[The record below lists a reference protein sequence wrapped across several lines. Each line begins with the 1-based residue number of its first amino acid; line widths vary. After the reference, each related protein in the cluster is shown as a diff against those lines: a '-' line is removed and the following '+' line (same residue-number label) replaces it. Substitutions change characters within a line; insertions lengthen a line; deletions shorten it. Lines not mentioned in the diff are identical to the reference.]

1 MQCLQS
7 ALKPGKDFNNINV
20 AEGYSAFYRVAAKGL
35 TQEIEYRAERPV
47 WPIIPVPVLN
57 FLQPL
62 STEVS
67 DMTGAVVSQATLSLN
82 RQFPTAAT
90 APPEASWDSWEGREQ
105 NHPWSALNFSEHV
118 SRGGGGRFVLCTVIC
133 GYSDI
138 FFGSF
143 KLLQNQN

>member
-67 DMTGAVVSQATLSLN
+67 DMTVESVVLALLS
-82 RQFPTAAT
+82 
-90 APPEASWDSWEGREQ
+90 
-105 NHPWSALNFSEHV
+105 V
-118 SRGGGGRFVLCTVIC
+118 
-133 GYSDI
+133 
-138 FFGSF
+138 
-143 KLLQNQN
+143 KLLYLLIASFPPPPLHRRRQVGILGKDGNKIILGVRLTFLSMCHEEGEEGLYFVQ